1 MAGSGMKS
9 LAKDTAIY
17 GLSSIIGRFFNWL
30 LVPLHTYIFT
40 DTIEYGKVSYIYG
53 YTALFMVLLTYG
65 METGFFRFMNK
76 KGEKPDKVYATSL
89 ISLGTTSLLFILL
102 CFSFINPI
110 SSWMEYTEHKEHIWM
125 MAIVVALD
133 AFMTIPFAYLRY
145 QKRPIRFATLKLVF
159 IGVNIFFNVLFLVV
173 CPWIY
178 KSYPD
183 FAINK
188 FYHPDIGIGYIFL
201 ANLLA
206 TLVVLLLLIP
216 TAMKGLKFQFD
227 NKLIKQMLKYSF
239 PLLILGLAGVINQTV
254 AQLTYPFLFDNPDEA
269 FSQLGIYN
277 ACLKITVIITM
288 FTQAFRYAYEPFFF
302 SKDKE
307 DGSTKAYADAMKF
320 FVIFALLVFL
330 AVVFYLDIL
339 KYIVSKNYTAG
350 TVIVPIAMM
359 GEIFFGMYFNLS
371 VWYKLT
377 DKTKYGAY
385 FSVFGCFIQV
395 AINIIFVPV
404 YGYIASAWA
413 TFICNLI
420 IMTISYFI
428 GQKYYPIKYDLKN
441 IFLYFVLAVV
451 FYIAAM
457 YPQIDN
463 EILRLAYRTIFLIVF
478 TAIIIKKDL
487 PLSEIPVI
495 NKYFRKRGT
504 KK

>member
-1 MAGSGMKS
+1 MAGNGMKS

-17 GLSSIIGRFFNWL
+17 GLSSIVGRIFNWL

-40 DTIEYGKVSYIYG
+40 DTVEYGKVSYIFG

-76 KGEKPDKVYATSL
+76 KDENPDKVYATSL

-102 CFSFINPI
+102 CFTFINPI
-110 SSWMEYTEHKEHIWM
+110 SSWMEYTEHQEHIWM

-145 QKRPIRFATLKLVF
+145 QKRPIRFVTLKLIF
-159 IGVNIFFNVLFLVV
+159 IGFNIFFNLLFLVI

-178 KSYPD
+178 KNYPD
-183 FAINK
+183 FVLNK

-201 ANLLA
+201 SNLLA
-206 TLVVLLLLIP
+206 GLVVLLLLIP
-216 TAMKGLKFQFD
+216 TAMKGLKFHFD
-227 NKLIKQMLKYSF
+227 NALLRRMLRYSF

-254 AQLTYPFLFDNPDEA
+254 AQLTYPFLFDDPTEA

-302 SKDKE
+302 SKNNEDKN
-307 DGSTKAYADAMKF
+307 TKPYADAMKY

-339 KYIVSKNYTAG
+339 KYIVSENYTVG

-385 FSVFGCFIQV
+385 FSVFGCIMQV
-395 AINIIFVPV
+395 TINIIFVPI

-420 IMTISYFI
+420 IMAISYFI
-428 GQKYYPIKYDLKN
+428 GQKYYPIKYDLKK
-441 IFLYFVLAVV
+441 IFLYFILAAA

-463 EILRLAYRTIFLIVF
+463 EILRLAYRTIFLIAF
-478 TAIIIKKDL
+478 TVIIIKKDL
-487 PLSEIPVI
+487 PLKEIPI
-495 NKYFRKRGT
+495 LNKLL
-504 KK
+504 KKSKFK